1 MYVCT
6 SAMLPFSCPSP
17 APSVIADPHLGELLS
32 ARIDQCNVVVVFS
45 PVHATEHW
53 RR

>member
-1 MYVCT
+1 
-6 SAMLPFSCPSP
+6 MLGQQVRELGNPC
-17 APSVIADPHLGELLS
+17 SVIADRYLGELLS
-32 ARIDQCNVVVVFS
+32 ARIDQCNVVVVFG

>member
-1 MYVCT
+1 
-6 SAMLPFSCPSP
+6 MLSQQGHELGKACSIV
-17 APSVIADPHLGELLS
+17 ANPHLGELLS
-32 ARIDQCNVVVVFS
+32 ARIDQCNVMVVFG